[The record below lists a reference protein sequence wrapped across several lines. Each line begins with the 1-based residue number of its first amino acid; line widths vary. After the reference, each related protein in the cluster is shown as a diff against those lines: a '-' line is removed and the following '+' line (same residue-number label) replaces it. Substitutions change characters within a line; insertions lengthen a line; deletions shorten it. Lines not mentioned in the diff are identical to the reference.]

1 MHTIFIFIDLILL
14 AVLIWFFIQNN
25 RLNNALKEKNTQ
37 LEATIKE
44 LKDAQV
50 KLMESGKKGA
60 VAALSAGLLH
70 QISQPIT
77 AIHGFVRFMKKEMD
91 INSPFYQP
99 VCVMDEQSFYIK
111 DMLANLMELI
121 RHRQIQKTL
130 TNINAVIYK
139 SINLLLDELR
149 IRRIG
154 WDMQLDDQIPFIY
167 GDALHLQ
174 QVFMNLVVN
183 AMEALSEQP
192 HGAPRTFLV
201 TSKFDA
207 ENNQAV
213 IIFKDNGPG
222 IAHEHQDKI
231 FDPFFSTKKEGSG
244 IGLALCHDLVNE
256 HGGTISLES
265 NNAGTVFTVRLPC
278 VRLDKVHQVPPDIST
293 KWRAP

>member
-1 MHTIFIFIDLILL
+1 MDSIFIAIDIILL
-14 AVLIWFFIQNN
+14 AVLAWFFIQYI
-25 RLNNALKEKNTQ
+25 RLNHALKEKNTQ

-44 LKDAQV
+44 LKTAQV
-50 KLMESGKKGA
+50 KLMDSGKKGA

-91 INSPFYQP
+91 TNSPFYKP

-121 RHRQIQKTL
+121 RHRQIQKAQ
-130 TNINAVIYK
+130 ISVNAVIHK

-154 WDMQLDDQIPFIY
+154 WDTHLDVHIPLIM

-174 QVFMNLVVN
+174 QVFMNLIVN
-183 AMEALSEQP
+183 AMEALSEIP
-192 HGAPRTFLV
+192 HGAPRTLLI
-201 TSKFDA
+201 SSRYDS
-207 ENNQAV
+207 ENHQAV

-222 IAHEHQDKI
+222 IAHELQAKI
-231 FDPFFSTKKEGSG
+231 FDPFFSTKPQGSG
-244 IGLALCHDLVNE
+244 IGLALCQDLINE
-256 HGGTISLES
+256 HGGNISVES
-265 NNAGTVFTVRLPC
+265 NRDGTLFTVKLPC
-278 VRLDKVHQVPPDIST
+278 VRLDKVPQEAS
-293 KWRAP
+293 A

>member
-1 MHTIFIFIDLILL
+1 MHAIFVAIDIILLLIL
-14 AVLIWFFIQNN
+14 AWFFIQNI
-25 RLNNALKEKNTQ
+25 RLNFALKQKNAQ
-37 LEATIKE
+37 LETTIKE
-44 LKDAQV
+44 LKAAQV
-50 KLMESGKKGA
+50 KLMDSGKKGA

-91 INSPFYQP
+91 INSPFYKP

-111 DMLANLMELI
+111 DMLSNLMELI
-121 RHRQIQKTL
+121 RHRDIQKTN

-139 SINLLLDELR
+139 SLNLLLDELR
-149 IRRIG
+149 IRRVG
-154 WDMQLDDQIPFIY
+154 WDMQLDDDVPFIY

-183 AMEALSEQP
+183 AMEALSEIP
-192 HGAPRTFLV
+192 HGAPRTLLV

-207 ENNQAV
+207 ENYQAV

-222 IAHEHQDKI
+222 IAYEHQARI
-231 FDPFFSTKKEGSG
+231 FDPFFSTKPQGSG

-256 HGGTISLES
+256 HGGNISVQSSSEGTI
-265 NNAGTVFTVRLPC
+265 FTIKLPC
-278 VRLDKVHQVPPDIST
+278 VRLDKIRQEIT
-293 KWRAP
+293 A

>member
-1 MHTIFIFIDLILL
+1 MHTIFLIIDILL
-14 AVLIWFFIQNN
+14 VSILVWFYIQNN
-25 RLNNALKEKNTQ
+25 RLNRALKEKNYQ
-37 LEATIKE
+37 LEATIIE

-91 INSPFYQP
+91 INSPFYKP

-121 RHRQIQKTL
+121 RHREIQKTE

-139 SINLLLDELR
+139 SLNLLLDELR

-154 WDMQLDDQIPFIY
+154 WDMQLDDNIPPIY

-183 AMEALSEQP
+183 AMEALSEVP
-192 HGAPRTFLV
+192 HGAPRTMLV
-201 TSKFDA
+201 TSRHNKA
-207 ENNQAV
+207 SNEAV
-213 IIFKDNGPG
+213 VTFRDNGPG
-222 IAHEHQDKI
+222 IAHEHQARI
-231 FDPFFSTKKEGSG
+231 FDPFFSTKPKGSG
-244 IGLALCHDLVNE
+244 IGLALCQDLVYE
-256 HGGTISLES
+256 HGGNISVES
-265 NNAGTVFTVRLPC
+265 NTEGTIFTVKLPC
-278 VRLDKVHQVPPDIST
+278 MNLEKIKQESRL
-293 KWRAP
+293 

>member
-1 MHTIFIFIDLILL
+1 MHIMFLAIDVILL
-14 AVLIWFFIQNN
+14 ATLAWFFIQNI
-25 RLNNALKEKNTQ
+25 RLNHALREKNLQ
-37 LEATIKE
+37 LESTIRE
-44 LKDAQV
+44 LKAVQV
-50 KLMESGKKGA
+50 KLMDSGKKGA

-91 INSPFYQP
+91 INSPFYKP

-121 RHRQIQKTL
+121 RHRKIQKTE
-130 TNINAVIYK
+130 TSINTVIHK
-139 SINLLLDELR
+139 SLNLLLDELR

-154 WDMQLDDQIPFIY
+154 WDLQVDEHIPFIM

-183 AMEALSEQP
+183 AMEALSETP
-192 HGAPRTFLV
+192 HGQPRTLMV
-201 TSKFDA
+201 TSKYDRA
-207 ENNQAV
+207 PHQAV

-222 IAHEHQDKI
+222 ISSEHQAKI
-231 FDPFFSTKKEGSG
+231 FDPFFSTKAQGSG

-256 HGGTISLES
+256 HGGSIAVES
-265 NNAGTVFTVRLPC
+265 NQSGTTFTVKLPC
-278 VRLDKVHQVPPDIST
+278 VHLEKIRQP
-293 KWRAP
+293 RMA

>member
-1 MHTIFIFIDLILL
+1 MHAIFVAIDIILLLIL
-14 AVLIWFFIQNN
+14 AWFFIQNI
-25 RLNNALKEKNTQ
+25 RLNFALKQKNAQ
-37 LEATIKE
+37 LETTIKE
-44 LKDAQV
+44 LKAAQV
-50 KLMESGKKGA
+50 KLMDSGKKGA

-91 INSPFYQP
+91 INSPFYKP

-111 DMLANLMELI
+111 DMLSNLMELI
-121 RHRQIQKTL
+121 RHRDIQKTN

-139 SINLLLDELR
+139 SLNLLLYELR
-149 IRRIG
+149 IRRVG
-154 WDMQLDDQIPFIY
+154 WDMQLDDDVPFIY

-183 AMEALSEQP
+183 AMEALSEIP
-192 HGAPRTFLV
+192 HGAPRTLLV

-207 ENNQAV
+207 ENYQAV

-222 IAHEHQDKI
+222 IAYEHQARI
-231 FDPFFSTKKEGSG
+231 FDPFFSTKPQGSG

-256 HGGTISLES
+256 HGGNISVQSSSEGTI
-265 NNAGTVFTVRLPC
+265 FTIKLPC
-278 VRLDKVHQVPPDIST
+278 VRLDKIRQEIT
-293 KWRAP
+293 A

>member
-1 MHTIFIFIDLILL
+1 MHAVFI
-14 AVLIWFFIQNN
+14 AVDIVLVSILIWFFIQNI
-25 RLNNALKEKNTQ
+25 RLNHALKEKNLQ

-44 LKDAQV
+44 LKAAQV
-50 KLMESGKKGA
+50 KLMDSGKKGA

-91 INSPFYQP
+91 INSPFYKP

-111 DMLANLMELI
+111 EMLANLMELI
-121 RHRQIQKTL
+121 RHRKIQKAEI
-130 TNINAVIYK
+130 NVNAVIYK

-154 WDMQLDDQIPFIY
+154 WDMQLEDQTPSIL

-183 AMEALSEQP
+183 AMEALSEMP
-192 HGAPRTFLV
+192 HGAPRTLMV
-201 TSKFDA
+201 SSKYDTQ
-207 ENNQAV
+207 NHQIV

-222 IAHEHQDKI
+222 IAHEHQAKI
-231 FDPFFSTKKEGSG
+231 FDPFFSTKTQGSG
-244 IGLALCHDLVNE
+244 IGLALCQDLVNE
-256 HGGTISLES
+256 HGGSINLES
-265 NNAGTVFTVRLPC
+265 SRHGTIFTVKLPC
-278 VRLDKVHQVPPDIST
+278 IPLDHTQ
-293 KWRAP
+293 

>member
-1 MHTIFIFIDLILL
+1 MFTILITVDLILL
-14 AVLIWFFIQNN
+14 AVLAWFFIQNN
-25 RLNNALKEKNTQ
+25 RLNRTLKEKNAQ
-37 LEATIKE
+37 LEATIME
-44 LKDAQV
+44 LKAAHV

-91 INSPFYQP
+91 INSPFYKP

-121 RHRQIQKTL
+121 RHRTIQKTQI
-130 TNINAVIYK
+130 NINAVIYK
-139 SINLLLDELR
+139 AINLLLDELR

-154 WDMQLDDQIPFIY
+154 WDMQLYDQIPFIY

-183 AMEALSEQP
+183 AMEALSERP
-192 HGAPRTFLV
+192 HGEPRTLLV
-201 TSKFDA
+201 TSKYDV
-207 ENNQAV
+207 EHHQAV

-222 IAHEHQDKI
+222 ITDEHQAKI
-231 FDPFFSTKKEGSG
+231 FDPFFSTKPQGSG

-256 HGGTISLES
+256 HGGTINVQS
-265 NNAGTVFTVRLPC
+265 NKDGTIFTVKLPC
-278 VRLDKVHQVPPDIST
+278 VSPDKLRQEAAV
-293 KWRAP
+293 

>member
-1 MHTIFIFIDLILL
+1 MHVVYLTIDCILL
-14 AVLIWFFIQNN
+14 AILAWFFIQYI
-25 RLNNALKEKNTQ
+25 RLNHALKEKNRQ
-37 LEATIKE
+37 LEVTIME
-44 LKDAQV
+44 LKTAQV
-50 KLMESGKKGA
+50 KLMDSGKKGA

-91 INSPFYQP
+91 INSPFYKP

-121 RHRQIQKTL
+121 RHRTIQKTE
-130 TNINAVIYK
+130 TNINTVIHK
-139 SINLLLDELR
+139 SFNLLLDELR

-154 WDMQLDDQIPFIY
+154 WDLQLDEQIPSIF

-183 AMEALSEQP
+183 AMEALSEMP
-192 HGAPRTFLV
+192 HGELRTLLV
-201 TSKFDA
+201 TSKYDI

-222 IAHEHQDKI
+222 ITQEHQAKI
-231 FDPFFSTKKEGSG
+231 FDPFFSTKSQGSG

-256 HGGTISLES
+256 HGGSISVQSNKDGTI
-265 NNAGTVFTVRLPC
+265 FTVKLPC
-278 VRLDKVHQVPPDIST
+278 ISIGT
-293 KWRAP
+293 IHKEISHEAS